1 MNTMCI
7 YIHSYV
13 PFSLRSTMPRGFSNS
28 GNQNVMCIMFK
39 VIIPTQLWGWDEKSE
54 VYMRFGQDFLGKWEY
69 DFGPGEKRLLVY
81 VK

>member
-1 MNTMCI
+1 MFFFSI
-7 YIHSYV
+7 YTC
-13 PFSLRSTMPRGFSNS
+13 SLRSTMPRGFSNS